1 MLRADDLAR
10 SCVMQLYQGTE
21 DPTWC
26 QTRLRHGLIQP
37 FTRLYN
43 GSWIFAA
50 LHERFNVELQC
61 PDSTTP
67 TSLMGFGVISLADG
81 CTITSHEFWYPHTL
95 TGVINVH
102 LDFGDKNWDHS
113 DFHTDESIHD
123 MMNGSHPH
131 PPDHPDHHH
140 HHQHD
145 EQEKKEMETS
155 SDSIVNTI
163 VNPPQHG
170 SDDSVSLHEQV
181 NSLGNSGNKQAIVIS
196 NGGKHKAR
204 STVMPEDSTE
214 NSSSTE
220 EPDFDISI
228 STNFDEDMD
237 DNEIMDASTT
247 DGNLDT
253 SSSTP
258 RLLLKSTPKFQKQ
271 AQELA
276 EAALKLDG
284 ESMNQI
290 LDSMSRDTPDRKF
303 SVGDLETILA
313 TAALS
318 ATSKDQTSLLNN
330 MIVKL
335 SENPQTKWLFKLK

>member
-10 SCVMQLYQGTE
+10 SCVMQLYQGDQ

-95 TGVINVH
+95 TGVINVN
-102 LDFGDKNWDHS
+102 LDFGDKNWDHA

-131 PPDHPDHHH
+131 PPEDVN
-140 HHQHD
+140 HHQHHHD
-145 EQEKKEMETS
+145 EQNKKDMETS
-155 SDSIVNTI
+155 SDNIVNTI
-163 VNPPQHG
+163 VTAPQHVN
-170 SDDSVSLHEQV
+170 DDSVSLHEQV
-181 NSLGNSGNKQAIVIS
+181 NSIGTGGNKQAVVIS
-196 NGGKHKAR
+196 NGSQHKAR

-214 NSSSTE
+214 HTSSTE
-220 EPDFDISI
+220 EPDFDIS
-228 STNFDEDMD
+228 TNFEDD
-237 DNEIMDASTT
+237 VDNEKIMDAATT
-247 DGNLDT
+247 TIGNVDT

-258 RLLLKSTPKFQKQ
+258 RLLLKSSPKFQKQ

-284 ESMNQI
+284 ESMNKI
-290 LDSMSRDTPDRKF
+290 LNSMSNDTPERKF
-303 SVGDLETILA
+303 SVGDLESILA

-318 ATSKDQTSLLNN
+318 ATSKEQTTLLNN
-330 MIVKL
+330 MIVQL